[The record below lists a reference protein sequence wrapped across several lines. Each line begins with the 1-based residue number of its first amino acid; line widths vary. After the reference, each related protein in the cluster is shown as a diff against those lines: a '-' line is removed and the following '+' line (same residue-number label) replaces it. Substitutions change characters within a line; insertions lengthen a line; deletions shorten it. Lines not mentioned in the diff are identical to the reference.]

1 MSYWIKNTEGKPS
14 ASLTLVM
21 VAFTIVMLWMTLSI
35 FVNPFGIATVQFNAS
50 EAMIVLSPLL
60 ATYFGRRY
68 THDVSRK
75 KPATPTPPVNPDL
88 DTPTEQQ

>member
-1 MSYWIKNTEGKPS
+1 MNFWIKNTEGKPS

-21 VAFTIVMLWMTLSI
+21 VAFTVVMAWMTLSI
-35 FVNPFGIATVQFNAS
+35 FVNPFGIQTVPFNAT

-68 THDVSRK
+68 TDDVSAGK
-75 KPATPTPPVNPDL
+75 KSKKNNS
-88 DTPTEQQ
+88 EE

>member
-1 MSYWIKNTEGKPS
+1 MSYWIKNTKGEPS

-21 VAFTIVMLWMTLSI
+21 VSFTVIILWMTLSI
-35 FVNPFGIATVQFNAS
+35 FVNPFGIQTVPFNAT

-68 THDVSRK
+68 T
-75 KPATPTPPVNPDL
+75 
-88 DTPTEQQ
+88 EQQQELPQNKSKNKDINNSEE